1 MRKLVDFNPEE
12 KAAYDIAMS
21 VREYGIKTNA
31 PNNGYTGS
39 FYTVCKVNK
48 EGNMVDVIKFKKQA
62 FTNLLQKECPED
74 IESKSEDKL
83 LIAFTVGIIGGTP
96 KWNVPNA

>member
-21 VREYGIKTNA
+21 VRKYGIKINA
-31 PNNGYTGS
+31 PNNGFTES
-39 FYTVCKVNK
+39 FYTISKVK
-48 EGNMVDVIKFKKQA
+48 KDEGIVDVIKFKKQS
-62 FTNLLQKECPED
+62 FPNLLQKGCPQD